1 MMTLECRWCGNMFSW
16 SENTIEIP
24 NYCSKRCEMEAV
36 KAYRESQALEAPPQY
51 EPPKTAVLRRCDYCG
66 NELAERYWTD
76 GRAQDC
82 AFCCRRCAA
91 DYVERF
97 CTEETTIPPAPST
110 PPAPPQPPTPQPA
123 ANPPQITSSKSASS
137 NGDALTAK
145 DVALLDEL
153 LHL

>member
-1 MMTLECRWCGNMFSW
+1 MTETKCRWCGKTLYW
-16 SENTIEIP
+16 SLMHDGMD
-24 NYCSKRCEMEAV
+24 NYPFFCSKRCEVEAEN
-36 KAYRESQALEAPPQY
+36 AQYAPPPQAA
-51 EPPKTAVLRRCDYCG
+51 PLRRCDYCG

-97 CTEETTIPPAPST
+97 CAAETTIPPAPST

-123 ANPPQITSSKSASS
+123 ANPPQSTSSKSASS
-137 NGDALTAK
+137 GGDALTAK
-145 DVALLDEL
+145 DAALLDEL